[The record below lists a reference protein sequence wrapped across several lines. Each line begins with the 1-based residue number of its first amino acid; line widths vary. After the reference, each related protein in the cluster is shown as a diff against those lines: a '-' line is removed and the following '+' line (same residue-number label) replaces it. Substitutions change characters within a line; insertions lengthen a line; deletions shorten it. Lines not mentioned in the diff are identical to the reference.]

1 MVYSAFSFKI
11 LFTTFKQLKLIG
23 FEPFCL
29 RWPVCN
35 VLQNGELSLFFL
47 LTLKVQVA
55 RVADLE
61 L

>member
-1 MVYSAFSFKI
+1 MVYSGFSFKI
-11 LFTTFKQLKLIG
+11 LRRIFKHKNLIG
-23 FEPFCL
+23 IEPFCL
-29 RWPVCN
+29 GWPVCN